1 MNKDIFVSIVCLQN
15 RSNKCV
21 NALFLLFLL
30 EWNFIYF
37 RFSDEMS
44 KLSMHMKIN
53 ELFKRKATKRSILFY
68 VKSKS
73 HEFGN
78 MQYK

>member
-53 ELFKRKATKRSILFY
+53 ELFKRKATEKDQSFLCEI
-68 VKSKS
+68 
-73 HEFGN
+73 
-78 MQYK
+78 QIA